1 MYKQKIEKI
10 LCKCPRLYA
19 AITRTLRSKNY
30 EKMFYLNQIRKGD
43 IVFEFGANR
52 GYFTNLYTNIVGKD
66 GHVYAFEAV
75 KSTFESTSKALRPAY
90 IPNLTFENK
99 AVGNINTTT
108 EICIPDDADGQ
119 ASLANQNAGCWQDA
133 SIRQEEC
140 QMIRIAD
147 YIMDKGI
154 DRIDFLKADIEG
166 AELLAFQG
174 MSTYLREFSPKL
186 LVEINSAWTSAFE
199 YKPIDLISYLKDQGY
214 LSFYEVS
221 NTLKYLS
228 KDQLEDENIFSN
240 GGMNVFCKL

>member
-1 MYKQKIEKI
+1 
-10 LCKCPRLYA
+10 
-19 AITRTLRSKNY
+19 
-30 EKMFYLNQIRKGD
+30 
-43 IVFEFGANR
+43 
-52 GYFTNLYTNIVGKD
+52 
-66 GHVYAFEAV
+66 
-75 KSTFESTSKALRPAY
+75 
-90 IPNLTFENK
+90 
-99 AVGNINTTT
+99 
-108 EICIPDDADGQ
+108 
-119 ASLANQNAGCWQDA
+119 
-133 SIRQEEC
+133 
-140 QMIRIAD
+140 MIRIAD